1 MYLLCYGRSGNAKK
15 TGQRL
20 IDSIGGRWID
30 GDDFLIGGTVVPK
43 ETGDTAIVMLLP
55 LEAAVRIAQEMI
67 PESMRKLPVICVSAE
82 GLFACVIRKGGT
94 KEAPSSFGIFDA
106 IKKVLGDKCFT
117 KFGGGEDVGG
127 NLTEV
132 AARYGMAVSN
142 KELLAKVDERLR
154 KGLPVRIFTDLKAAY
169 GDPVLDPMIYEL
181 KKYPADM
188 REDFIK
194 QYYQSRLD
202 AQKEGASP
210 DVFITCSR
218 LEGIT
223 DSGVL
228 GLTPKIMSIG
238 MEQRTR
244 IDPEYA
250 AEGLRESLE
259 HHMIEPLSVGT
270 IAVPYTTR
278 ENEAVKRV
286 AEEFGAQIVSFEN
299 SELSAARPPLKMTF
313 APEKINDTATA
324 ACYLASGG
332 GDIVIRRSTAVSG
345 LVFSLAVKKG
355 SVLLS

>member
-1 MYLLCYGRSGNAKK
+1 MYLLCYGRSENAKK

-20 IDSIGGRWID
+20 IDGIGGRWID
-30 GDDFLIGGTVVPK
+30 GDDFLSGGTVVPE
-43 ETGDTAIVMLLP
+43 ETGNAAIVMLLP
-55 LEAAVRIAQEMI
+55 LEAAVRISREMI
-67 PESMRKLPVICVSAE
+67 PESMRKLPVFCVSAE

-94 KEAPSSFGIFDA
+94 DEASSCFGIFDS
-106 IKKVLGDKCFT
+106 IKKILGGKCFT
-117 KFGGGEDVGG
+117 EFGSGEDVGG
-127 NLTEV
+127 SLTEV
-132 AARYGMAVSN
+132 ASRYGMAVSS
-142 KELLAKVDERLR
+142 KELLDKVDGRLK
-154 KGLPVRIFTDLKAAY
+154 KGLPVRIFTDLKVAY
-169 GDPVLDPMIYEL
+169 GDPVLDPMVYEL

-202 AQKEGASP
+202 AQKEGAAT

-244 IDPEYA
+244 TDPEYA
-250 AEGLRESLE
+250 AEGIRESLE
-259 HHMIEPLSVGT
+259 NHMIEPLSVGT

-278 ENEAVKRV
+278 ENDTVKRV
-286 AEEFGAQIVSFEN
+286 AEEFGAQIVSYEN
-299 SELSAARPPLKMTF
+299 SELSAAKPPLKMTF

-332 GDIVIRRSTAVSG
+332 GDIVIRRNSSVTG
-345 LVFSLAVKKG
+345 IVFSLAVKKG

>member
-30 GDDFLIGGTVVPK
+30 GDDFLSGGTVVPE

-94 KEAPSSFGIFDA
+94 EEAPSSFGIFDA

-202 AQKEGASP
+202 AQKEGAAP

-270 IAVPYTTR
+270 VAVPYTTR

-299 SELSAARPPLKMTF
+299 SELSAAKPPLKMTF

>member
-30 GDDFLIGGTVVPK
+30 GDDFLSGGTVVPE

-94 KEAPSSFGIFDA
+94 EEAPSSFGIFDA

-202 AQKEGASP
+202 AQKEGAAP

-223 DSGVL
+223 VSGVL

-270 IAVPYTTR
+270 VAVPYTTR

-299 SELSAARPPLKMTF
+299 SELSAAKPPLKMTF